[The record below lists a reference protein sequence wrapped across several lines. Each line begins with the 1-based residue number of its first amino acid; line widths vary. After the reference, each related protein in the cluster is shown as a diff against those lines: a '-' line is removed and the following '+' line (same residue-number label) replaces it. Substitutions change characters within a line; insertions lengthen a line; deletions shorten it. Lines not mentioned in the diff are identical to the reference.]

1 MVEPGKLVA
10 SGRDGAIFEFGP
22 GLVVRRTR
30 DGRSLE
36 REARTLEY
44 MEAHGYPVPH
54 VEEVRAGGTEI
65 VMERLVGPMMM
76 DAMTKG
82 PRPLFANARLLADL
96 HDQLHEIP
104 APDWLPA
111 IDHGAGADRVLHLDL
126 HPMNVMMTSRGPVVI
141 DWPNAARGN
150 PLTDVGFTYVL
161 LTCPDMPG
169 PWIVRT
175 LVQPFRLAIAKAFVR
190 RYRGPALPGAI
201 VHAAELKRLDRNMAP
216 NELAK
221 IRRLELRTRRRAG
234 AAGAAGK
241 APG

>member
-44 MEAHGYPVPH
+44 MEAHGYPVPR
-54 VEEVRAGGTEI
+54 VEELRAGGSEM
-65 VMERLVGPMMM
+65 VMERLEGPMMM

-82 PRPLFANARLLADL
+82 PRPMFANTRLLADL

-111 IDHGAGADRVLHLDL
+111 IDSGPGADRVLHLDL
-126 HPMNVMMTSRGPVVI
+126 HPMNVMMTTRGPVVI

-175 LVQPFRLAIAKAFVR
+175 IVQPFRLAIAKVFAR

-201 VHAAELKRLDRNMAP
+201 AHAAELKRLDRNMAP

-221 IRRLELRTRRRAG
+221 IRRLETRARRKAG
-234 AAGAAGK
+234 TAAK

>member
-1 MVEPGKLVA
+1 VEPGKLVA
-10 SGRDGAIFEFGP
+10 SGRDGEIFEFGP
-22 GLVVRRTR
+22 GLVVRKTR

-36 REARTLEY
+36 SEARTLEY

-54 VEEVRAGGTEI
+54 VEELRAGGSEM

-82 PRPLFANARLLADL
+82 PRPMFANVRLLADL

-111 IDHGAGADRVLHLDL
+111 IDNGPGADRVLHLDL

-141 DWPNAARGN
+141 DWPNAARGD

-169 PWIVRT
+169 SWIVRT
-175 LVQPFRLAIAKAFVR
+175 LVQPFRLAIAKVFAG
-190 RYRGPALPGAI
+190 RYRGPALPAAI
-201 VHAAELKRLDRNMAP
+201 AHAADLKQLDTNMAP

-221 IRRLELRTRRRAG
+221 IRRLETRMTRKAG
-234 AAGAAGK
+234 TAAK